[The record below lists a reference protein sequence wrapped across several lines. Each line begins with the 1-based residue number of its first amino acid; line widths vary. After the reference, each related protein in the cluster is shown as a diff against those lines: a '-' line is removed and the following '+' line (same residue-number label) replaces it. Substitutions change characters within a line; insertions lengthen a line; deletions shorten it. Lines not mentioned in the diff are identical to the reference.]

1 MKHYNDNSSV
11 FGLITS
17 QLVSTLSV
25 IGIVLIGAFLSI
37 DFDSVTAVTGDLND
51 FGNQLSAMSHN

>member
-1 MKHYNDNSSV
+1 MKHYNDNDSV

-37 DFDSVTAVTGDLND
+37 DFDSVTAVTGDIND
-51 FGNQLSAMSHN
+51 FGAQLSAMSHN